1 MMINVFPY
9 DFKEYLQADNTAFT
23 SLSLSTTEGK
33 STVQRLFNEYMHFG
47 GFPEGVCLAS
57 KRDCLTSVYQKIF
70 LGDIA
75 LRHRIDNTFAL
86 RMIFRKM
93 VESVKQPLSFTRLTN
108 IIKTTGMKVS
118 KNTIINYVNYAQEA
132 FLILPVKNIADN
144 LTERETNSKYYF
156 IDNGIISLLAL
167 DVETSLLEN
176 MVAVE
181 LMRRYGTDEQVFFYN
196 KTVEVDFYIPD
207 QALAIQVSYHP
218 HATPDTWKRETDALC
233 KMASRLDCRRLL
245 ILTFEEENTVE
256 VNGRRIEVIP
266 VWKWMLME
274 E

>member
-1 MMINVFPY
+1 MGMQAEDLNLLLEVHGILSPHRPMLFLDELQNIEGWEKFARRLADNKYKVYITGSNAKMLSRDVATTLGGRYMMINVFPY

-176 MVAVE
+176 M
-181 LMRRYGTDEQVFFYN
+181 
-196 KTVEVDFYIPD
+196 
-207 QALAIQVSYHP
+207 
-218 HATPDTWKRETDALC
+218 
-233 KMASRLDCRRLL
+233 
-245 ILTFEEENTVE
+245 
-256 VNGRRIEVIP
+256 
-266 VWKWMLME
+266 
-274 E
+274 